1 MRTGFSALWPDAS
14 LRATGGIWAAL
25 ALLAGGCATPTES
38 GPPPPTLQSVY
49 GGERFA
55 VELEL
60 AAAGVLRS
68 RARARLTG
76 QDLTLV
82 PRPFAPPPRGGPS
95 QVPPSAP
102 WDLGA
107 RLGTPFSGDSA
118 DSLLGRFSSGFL
130 EAEFTGQ
137 IDPRGLSGQL
147 AVAEGPAVGRL
158 VAHPEA
164 IAEPHSY
171 PELARRIESAA
182 RGAWVEVRRLELN
195 PWRIFIDDL
204 QRGFATCQDDVEVW
218 LCFERARQELAAP
231 ALRLT
236 RALAAPPAPAEQG
249 APRSLPAD
257 WLWAS
262 PAALS
267 RSARIDATI
276 EAWPLEARGAV
287 LDLRGSGAA
296 DLQLARLLAWLG
308 LPAESLGVLASQGY
322 FRGGRERDEP
332 VASRAAES
340 LFELPPGG
348 WPARLRLDPGSLPVN
363 RLARP
368 RLELILLLDG
378 GSGPTA
384 TALALALKQAGRAQL
399 VGRTPERIGEVCRA
413 VPLGDGFELVL
424 PVAYFLDSLGKP
436 LLETRLALDMPAEES
451 RECELAAVGLAL

>member
-1 MRTGFSALWPDAS
+1 MRTGFPPFRPKAKLCDVRLS
-14 LRATGGIWAAL
+14 LAAWV
-25 ALLAGGCATPTES
+25 LLAGSCAAPTDN
-38 GPPPPTLQSVY
+38 GPPPPTLASVF

-55 VELEL
+55 VDLEL
-60 AAAGVLRS
+60 TGTGVLRS
-68 RARARLTG
+68 HASARLTG

-82 PRPFAPPPRGGPS
+82 PRPFAPPPRSGPS

-102 WDLGA
+102 WDLEA
-107 RLGTPFSGDSA
+107 RLGTPFSGDRA
-118 DSLLGRFSSGFL
+118 DSLLGRFSAGFL

-147 AVAEGPAVGRL
+147 SVADGHGAGRL
-158 VAHPEA
+158 EARPEA
-164 IAEPHSY
+164 IVEPHSY

-249 APRSLPAD
+249 ALRSLPAD

-267 RSARIDATI
+267 SSARIDATF

-308 LPAESLGVLASQGY
+308 MPAENLGILASQGY

-332 VASRAAES
+332 VASRAPES

-348 WPARLRLDPGSLPVN
+348 WPARLRLDPGSLPIN

-378 GSGPTA
+378 DSGPTA
-384 TALALALKQAGRAQL
+384 LALAAALKQAGRARL

-413 VPLGDGFELVL
+413 VPLGDGFELLL
-424 PVAYFLDSLGKP
+424 PVAYFLDSGGKP
-436 LLETRLALDMPAEES
+436 LLESRLALDMPADQP